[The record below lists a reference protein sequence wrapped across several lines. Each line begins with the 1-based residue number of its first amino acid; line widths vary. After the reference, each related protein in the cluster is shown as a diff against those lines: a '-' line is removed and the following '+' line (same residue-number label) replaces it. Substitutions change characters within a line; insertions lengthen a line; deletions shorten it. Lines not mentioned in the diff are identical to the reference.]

1 MGTKMGPSY
10 ACLFMGYL
18 EYRMQSLY
26 TGPVPE
32 LYKRYIDDGRDM
44 ESHIIQR
51 LGSQA
56 PGAKTETFCGFEDP
70 NLCGFTQPNDT
81 SDFFDWDWGK
91 GSTPSRHT
99 GPSTDHTCA
108 TRQGHFMYIE
118 ASAKG
123 RGKNAIIYSPL
134 YRGLKEQCIDF
145 YYHMNGR
152 HIGTLNV
159 YAKARGA
166 ELASVWRAWGNQG
179 DVWSVARLSIPK
191 QLARAGYQ
199 IAFEG
204 ITENGYQGDM
214 AIDDVSVKD
223 GECPKVEGIQTVQV
237 QFNTTSS
244 VRDGKNFAR
253 NIKRMRLGRLRR
265 NRQTRGGN

>member
-1 MGTKMGPSY
+1 MPAAAGQHCDTLCTHAQTSRQSHNKN
-10 ACLFMGYL
+10 LFFFLPHLLDRKGNIATS
-18 EYRMQSLY
+18 EFQ
-26 TGPVPE
+26 TPT
-32 LYKRYIDDGRDM
+32 
-44 ESHIIQR
+44 
-51 LGSQA
+51 
-56 PGAKTETFCGFEDP
+56 KTETFCGFEDP

-81 SDFFDWDWGK
+81 SDFFDWDW
-91 GSTPSRHT
+91 
-99 GPSTDHTCA
+99 
-108 TRQGHFMYIE
+108 GHFMYIE